1 MPKTRWSYVAFLKI
15 KQKASF
21 QEEHIILKESVKIL
35 CQRLAWG
42 YRLKLSSVT
51 IATASVIYHK
61 FFRENSLSDFDTYLI
76 AATSLYLAGKVEEEH
91 RKIRDIVNVCY
102 RTLHK
107 SKSPLDIGET
117 FYGLRDAVA
126 NCELYILRVLR
137 FKVAFDHPH
146 KYLLHYLKALHDWF
160 QPYVWERVPLT
171 KTCWSILRDSY
182 HGKTSLKFKP
192 QHIAVSIIY
201 LGFQCYGLEV
211 PHNRSAHTKWWTVF
225 SEDLNL
231 DMIRDV
237 ILDIIQTY
245 ELENS

>member
-1 MPKTRWSYVAFLKI
+1 M
-15 KQKASF
+15 
-21 QEEHIILKESVKIL
+21 
-35 CQRLAWG
+35 RL
-42 YRLKLSSVT
+42 SPQV
-51 IATASVIYHK
+51 
-61 FFRENSLSDFDTYLI
+61 NDFDTYLI

-160 QPYVWERVPLT
+160 QPYCQLSIWGFNAMVLRYHTIDLHIPNGGQYFQ
-171 KTCWSILRDSY
+171 KT
-182 HGKTSLKFKP
+182 
-192 QHIAVSIIY
+192 
-201 LGFQCYGLEV
+201 
-211 PHNRSAHTKWWTVF
+211 
-225 SEDLNL
+225 
-231 DMIRDV
+231 
-237 ILDIIQTY
+237 
-245 ELENS
+245 